1 MTIWNYITIYLIP
14 GVAYTA
20 FLEYYSTRYNLTAKE
35 LPGWSMKER
44 FAHMIFWPISLI
56 TFIVMFLR
64 ELRK

>member
-1 MTIWNYITIYLIP
+1 MTIWNYIILYLIP

-20 FLEYYSTRYNLTAKE
+20 FLEYYSTQHNLQSKE

-44 FAHMIFWPISLI
+44 IVHTLFWPISMI
-56 TFIVMFLR
+56 VFAVMFVK